1 MNTNPWSIHAP
12 RYWPTWLAAG
22 VLWCI
27 TRLPFAWQLAIG
39 RLLGLCIYMFGPE
52 RRQVTRINLEL
63 CFPGLSAGENR
74 KLVRAHLASLGI
86 AIVEIALSWWGT
98 ERRLRRLVS
107 ISGLENLEAA
117 LRHGKGV
124 LLLSAHFTTL
134 EIGGRL
140 LSLYAPF
147 HVLYRRH
154 KNPVIEFLI
163 QRSRTRL
170 YENAIERGDLRTMIR
185 SLRDNRPVWYAPD
198 QDFGSDNSIFVP
210 FFGVPAATLTA
221 TSRLAGATGA
231 RVVPFFQA
239 RLPGSRGYRL
249 TLLPALEQFPGTSI
263 EADTRRIVEL
273 IEDRVR
279 ENPEQYVWAHRRF
292 KTRPPGAKPV
302 YKS

>member
-1 MNTNPWSIHAP
+1 MDTDPEPIYNP
-12 RYWPTWLAAG
+12 RCWPTWLACAL
-22 VLWCI
+22 LWCV

-39 RLLGLCIYMFGPE
+39 RLLGYGIYLFGPE
-52 RRQVTRINLEL
+52 RRQVTRTNLEL
-63 CFPGLSAGENR
+63 CFPDLSAGECHR
-74 KLVRAHLASLGI
+74 LTLEHLTSLGI
-86 AIVEIALSWWGT
+86 AIIEIALSWWGT
-98 ERRLRRLVS
+98 DRKLRRLVT

-117 LRHGKGV
+117 LQHGKGV

-163 QRSRTRL
+163 QKYRTSL
-170 YENAIERGDLRTMIR
+170 YENAIERGDLRAMVK

-249 TLLPALEQFPGTSI
+249 TLMPALDGFPGTSI
-263 EADTRRIVEL
+263 EADTRRIVKL

-292 KTRPPGAKPV
+292 KTRPSGQKAV
-302 YKS
+302 YK

>member
-1 MNTNPWSIHAP
+1 MDTDPEPIYNP
-12 RYWPTWLAAG
+12 RCWPAWLACAL
-22 VLWCI
+22 LWCV

-39 RLLGLCIYMFGPE
+39 RLLGYGIYLFGPE
-52 RRQVTRINLEL
+52 RRQVTRTNLEL
-63 CFPGLSAGENR
+63 CFPDLSAGECHR
-74 KLVRAHLASLGI
+74 LTLEHLTSLGI
-86 AIVEIALSWWGT
+86 AIIEIALSWWGT
-98 ERRLRRLVS
+98 DRKLRRLVT

-117 LRHGKGV
+117 LQHGKGV

-163 QRSRTRL
+163 QKYRSSL
-170 YENAIERGDLRTMIR
+170 YENAIERGDLRAMVK

-249 TLLPALEQFPGTSI
+249 TLMPALDGFPGTSI
-263 EADTRRIVEL
+263 EADTRRIVKL

-292 KTRPPGAKPV
+292 KTRPSGQKAV
-302 YKS
+302 YK

>member
-1 MNTNPWSIHAP
+1 
-12 RYWPTWLAAG
+12 
-22 VLWCI
+22 
-27 TRLPFAWQLAIG
+27 
-39 RLLGLCIYMFGPE
+39 LLGYCIYVFGPE

-63 CFPGLSAGENR
+63 CFPDLSANEYR
-74 KLVRAHLASLGI
+74 RMTIAHLASLGI

-98 ERRLRRLVS
+98 ERKLRRLVT
-107 ISGLENLEAA
+107 ISGLENLESA
-117 LRHGKGV
+117 LQHGKGV

-154 KNPVIEFLI
+154 KNPVIELLI
-163 QRSRTRL
+163 RRSRTRL
-170 YENAIERGDLRTMIR
+170 YENAIERGDLRAMIK

-221 TSRLAGATGA
+221 TSRLAGVTGA

-249 TLLPALEQFPGTSI
+249 TLLPALEQFPGTSV
-263 EADTRRIVEL
+263 ETDTRRIVEL

-292 KTRPPGAKPV
+292 KTRPPGSESV
-302 YKS
+302 YK